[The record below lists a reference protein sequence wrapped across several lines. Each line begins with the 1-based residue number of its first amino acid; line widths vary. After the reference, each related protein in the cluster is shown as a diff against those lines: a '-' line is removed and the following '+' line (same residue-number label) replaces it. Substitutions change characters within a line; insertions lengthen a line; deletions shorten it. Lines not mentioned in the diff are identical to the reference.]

1 MIVRAGFLE
10 INSVKILMNA
20 LKVRMNAMLRD
31 RTVRIHMVPTHVT
44 VSLVINQQMVH
55 HVMILISVFLL

>member
-31 RTVRIHMVPTHVT
+31 RTVRIHMVPTLATVFLVMNQRIVQHV
-44 VSLVINQQMVH
+44 VILMN
-55 HVMILISVFLL
+55 VFLL